1 MKQEKIKVTLL
12 VLCMLFCGAVY
23 SKWYGSGVLE
33 MKEEVSQNINQPEAE
48 YTTNLININHA
59 QKEELMLL
67 DGVGEKTAERII
79 AYRQQQG
86 MFENIADIQ
95 NVKGV
100 GEKTFAEIAPY
111 ITVN

>member
-1 MKQEKIKVTLL
+1 MKQERIKVTLF
-12 VLCMLFCGAVY
+12 VLCVLLCGVIY
-23 SKWYGSGVLE
+23 SKLYESGTLE
-33 MKEEVSQNINQPEAE
+33 MKEEIPQNNNEPKTEQ
-48 YTTNLININHA
+48 TTNFININIA

-79 AYRQQQG
+79 AYRQEQG

-95 NVKGV
+95 NVKGI